1 MISAMPDQD
10 RTTPEAPHDVLAADE
25 FAVPAPDP
33 ELHYHGPVQLP
44 EDPTGEVEPHDVLA
58 AEEFP
63 MPAPRRSATA
73 LADRRGGYGRLLA
86 EVAAAVLLA
95 LVIGRRRRP

>member
-1 MISAMPDQD
+1 M
-10 RTTPEAPHDVLAADE
+10 LAADK

-63 MPAPRRSATA
+63 MPAPRRAPATA

-95 LVIGRRRRP
+95 LVIGHRRRP

>member
-1 MISAMPDQD
+1 M
-10 RTTPEAPHDVLAADE
+10 LAADE

-33 ELHYHGPVQLP
+33 ELHHHGPVQLP
-44 EDPTGEVEPHDVLA
+44 EDPAGEVEPHDVLA

-63 MPAPRRSATA
+63 MPAPRRGPAVA
-73 LADRRGGYGRLLA
+73 LAERRGGYGRLAL
-86 EVAAAVLLA
+86 EVAAGLLLA